1 MPYDIV
7 TLQEQPAL
15 KEWVNEIHR
24 QVWPPFLLQDP
35 VSLRYW
41 DRLLDEFA
49 EYQLVLLEK
58 EKVIGV
64 GHSVPIQWVG
74 AAMEDLPDGWDAAL
88 ERGFANKEASAH
100 PTALVGL
107 SLVVMP
113 EHQGKNL
120 SRMILSTLKDLA
132 VRKELRDLIVP
143 VRPTF
148 KSRYPKMAMG
158 DYLSKFMQNGL
169 PFDPWVRT
177 HVKLG
182 AKFLTLAHRS
192 MVVTGRVKDWEKWTG
207 RTFKRSGKFVVEGG
221 LVPVTIDRRKD
232 LGTYEEPNIWV
243 RYELGG

>member
-1 MPYDIV
+1 MSYDIV
-7 TLQEQPAL
+7 TLQEEPSLQD
-15 KEWVNEIHR
+15 KVNRIHR
-24 QVWPPFLLQDP
+24 RIWPPFLLQDP

-41 DRLLDEFA
+41 DRLLVEFA

-58 EKVIGV
+58 GKVIGA
-64 GHSVPIQWVG
+64 GHSIPIQWVG
-74 AAMEDLPDGWDAAL
+74 AAMEDLPEGWDAAL
-88 ERGFANKEASAH
+88 ERGFANQESPSP

-107 SLVVMP
+107 SLVVAP

-120 SRMILSTLKDLA
+120 SRMILSTLKDMA

-148 KSRYPKMAMG
+148 KSRYPRMAMG
-158 DYLSKFMQNGL
+158 DYLSKFMRNGL

-182 AKFLTLAHRS
+182 AKFLSLAHRS
-192 MVVTGRVKDWEKWTG
+192 MVVTGTVKDWEAWTG
-207 RTFKRSGKFVVEGG
+207 RTFKRSGKYVVEGG
-221 LVPVTIDRRKD
+221 LVTVTIDRRKD
-232 LGTYEEPNIWV
+232 HGVYEEPNIWV